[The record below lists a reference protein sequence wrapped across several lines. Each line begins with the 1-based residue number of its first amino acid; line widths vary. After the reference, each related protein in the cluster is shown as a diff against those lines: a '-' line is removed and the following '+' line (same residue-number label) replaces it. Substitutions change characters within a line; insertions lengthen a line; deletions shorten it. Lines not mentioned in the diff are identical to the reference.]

1 MTAITIFA
9 TSGKEVHKLDGLW
22 SSATWSGDTNR
33 VYRTFEFSVEN
44 TKNGITKHV
53 NIDMGA
59 MVRMIRKRD
68 KVEFFRGYV
77 FKKNIDVSGKQTFT
91 CYDPAYYL
99 TRNIAREAYRNKT
112 ASQIIDSLL
121 KKYDMPV
128 GGIAKTSHKFKKL
141 KFRNMTLDKIALTV
155 LTENR
160 QKTKKKHIIECRKG
174 KIYVKEVETLPFKY
188 KISTKTNIISSSSSI
203 SNEERY
209 TAVRL
214 TGGKEEAKPTISASA
229 KADKS
234 VERYGLMQY
243 QQHRSN
249 VTKTKKIKTLAK
261 EILENLDVTKQTFS
275 AEVIGN
281 LGFRAGR
288 RLHVTEPMAG
298 KKGLYY
304 IASDSHS
311 FSADGTHTTSLTLTH
326 NVSLPTENYSKP
338 SEPSK
343 EKKGGTTG
351 NAQVTT
357 ATGKFTTTVAN
368 YTSGWEATAYNYR
381 MGGINGSKSGITAT
395 STKVDEPRTIAVDP
409 KVIKYGSIVAIYTSD
424 KNLRKYNGLYLAED
438 TGGAIRGKKIDIAM
452 KTAAE
457 TKAWGR
463 RKISVAIIETGKG
476 PADARAKAKNWP
488 KEKLRIEAK
497 LQKKA
502 NSASSAKSTG
512 SYATGKA
519 AKVIA
524 YAKSQ
529 HNQFRY
535 LMGGKFPSAAKT
547 KRLDCSGWT
556 KHVYMQVG
564 VNIGDGTSNQATAG
578 RLIQKSQIQ
587 AGDLLIF
594 KNTYRSGVS
603 HVGIAMD
610 SVNFMDMG
618 GAKGTPGP
626 RKSKLTDKYWVQH
639 YHSAR
644 RVL

>member
-1 MTAITIFA
+1 MTQISIYA

-22 SSATWSGDTNR
+22 SSATWTGDTNR
-33 VYRTFEFSVEN
+33 VYRTFEFTLEN
-44 TKNGITKHV
+44 TSNSVTKHV
-53 NIDMGA
+53 SIEMGA
-59 MVRMIRKRD
+59 LVRMVRKRD

-77 FKKNIDVSGKQTFT
+77 FKKATATDGKQTFT

-112 ASQIIDSLL
+112 ASQIIASLF

-128 GGIAKTSHKFKKL
+128 GGVAKTSHKFKKL

-174 KIYVKEVETLPFKY
+174 KIYVKEVETLPFRY
-188 KISTKTNIISSSSSI
+188 KASTKTNIISASSSI
-203 SNEERY
+203 STEDRY

-214 TGGKEEAKPTISASA
+214 TGGKEEAKPTISATA

-234 VERYGLMQY
+234 VERYGLMQF
-243 QQHRSN
+243 QEHRSN
-249 VTKTKKIKTLAK
+249 VTKTKKLKTLAK
-261 EILENLDVTKQTFS
+261 ELLDKLDVTKQTFN

-298 KKGLYY
+298 KKGLFY

-311 FSADGTHTTSLTLTH
+311 FDADGSHTSSLTLTH
-326 NVSLPTENYSKP
+326 NVSLPTEEYSAP

-343 EKKGGTTG
+343 EKPLKD
-351 NAQVTT
+351 ASITT
-357 ATGKFTTTVAN
+357 ASGKFTTTVAN
-368 YTSGWEATAYNYR
+368 YMSGWEATAYNYR
-381 MGGINGSKSGITAT
+381 MGGINGSKAGITA
-395 STKVDEPRTIAVDP
+395 SGTKVDEPRTIAVDP

-452 KTAAE
+452 KTAE
-457 TKAWGR
+457 ECRAWGR
-463 RKISVAIIETGKG
+463 RKISVAIVETGKG
-476 PADARAKAKNWP
+476 PADARAKAANWN

-502 NSASSAKSTG
+502 NTAAGLKSQG
-512 SYATGKA
+512 AYATGKV
-519 AKVIA
+519 AKVLE

-529 HNQFRY
+529 HNLFKY
-535 LMGGKFPSAAKT
+535 KMGGKFPNAART

-556 KHVYMQVG
+556 KHVYLQVG

-578 RLIQKSQIQ
+578 RLIPKQSIQ

-594 KNTYRSGVS
+594 KNTYRNGVS

-618 GAKGTPGP
+618 GAEGTPGP
-626 RKSKLTDKYWVQH
+626 RKSKLTDPYWVKH